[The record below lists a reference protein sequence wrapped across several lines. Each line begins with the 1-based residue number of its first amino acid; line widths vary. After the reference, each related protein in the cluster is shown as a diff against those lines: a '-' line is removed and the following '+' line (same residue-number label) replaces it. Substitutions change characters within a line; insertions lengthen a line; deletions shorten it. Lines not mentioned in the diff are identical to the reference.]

1 MDSIKG
7 KCLAD
12 STFIR
17 DKPYKYYVKVVTEVL
32 QTLH

>member
-12 STFIR
+12 STFIT
-17 DKPYKYYVKVVTEVL
+17 DNPHKDYVKVVTEVL
-32 QTLH
+32 